1 MTLVI
6 TVIAAIIATIAWRLV
21 PAGSRIRVGTLALFY
36 WGASLMWC
44 VDGFAGLIEGE
55 GFIELSDK
63 AAMLDDAALGALVVV
78 VGLVAWAVYLLATRR
93 KAGAAQH
100 A

>member
-1 MTLVI
+1 MTLIISVC
-6 TVIAAIIATIAWRLV
+6 AAIVATIAWKMSPSR
-21 PAGSRIRVGTLALFY
+21 SRIKVGTLALFY

-44 VDGFAGLIEGE
+44 VDGFAGLIGGE

-78 VGLVAWAVYLLATRR
+78 VGLAAWAVYLLVT
-93 KAGAAQH
+93 KARAKSAQH

>member
-1 MTLVI
+1 MTLI
-6 TVIAAIIATIAWRLV
+6 ISACAAIIATVAWRLV
-21 PAGSRIRVGTLALFY
+21 SPESRIRVGTLALFY

-78 VGLVAWAVYLLATRR
+78 VGLAAWGVYLLATRR
-93 KAGAAQH
+93 KARTAQH

>member
-1 MTLVI
+1 MTLI
-6 TVIAAIIATIAWRLV
+6 ISACAAIIATAAWRLV
-21 PAGSRIRVGTLALFY
+21 SPESRTRVGTLALFY

-44 VDGFAGLIEGE
+44 VDGFADLIEGE

-78 VGLVAWAVYLLATRR
+78 VGLAAWGVYLLATRR
-93 KAGAAQH
+93 KARTAQH

>member
-1 MTLVI
+1 
-6 TVIAAIIATIAWRLV
+6 
-21 PAGSRIRVGTLALFY
+21 
-36 WGASLMWC
+36 MWC
-44 VDGFAGLIEGE
+44 VDGVAGRSEGE